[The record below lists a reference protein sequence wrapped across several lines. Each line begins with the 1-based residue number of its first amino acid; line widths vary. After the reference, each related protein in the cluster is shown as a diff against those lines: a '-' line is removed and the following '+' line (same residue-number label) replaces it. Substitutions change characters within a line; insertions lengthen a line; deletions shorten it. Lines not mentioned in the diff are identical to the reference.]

1 MGVESSRNK
10 VIGNRILAREWD
22 KHERLIAMYKMVAG
36 ECSAEQLNWQ
46 PESDTWSIIQVLE
59 HLHHSE
65 SATLRFISAFDFA
78 RSDYKLGMGA
88 FFRAWLTR
96 LSLSLPLR
104 YRKPVSLPG
113 PSPSGAIKSGI
124 LFSEWDEVLAAFS
137 RYLESFPK
145 DKINRFVF
153 KHPLAGR
160 FNLPQALGFLNA
172 HLKHHFYQIDRIKR
186 NTGFPKND
194 P

>member
-1 MGVESSRNK
+1 MGVESSRSK

-22 KHERLIAMYKMVAG
+22 KHKRLIAKVKMVAG

-46 PESDTWSIIQVLE
+46 PESDRWSIIQVLE
-59 HLHHSE
+59 HLYQSE
-65 SATLRFISAFDFA
+65 SVALRFISAFDFE
-78 RSDYKLGMGA
+78 RSDFKLGMGA
-88 FFRAWLTR
+88 FLRARLTMLALR
-96 LSLSLPLR
+96 LPLR
-104 YRKPVSLPG
+104 FRKPVSLPG
-113 PSPSGAIKSGI
+113 PSPSGTMESGI
-124 LFSEWDEVLAAFS
+124 LFREWDAVLAAFNAF
-137 RYLESFPK
+137 LESFPK
-145 DKINRFVF
+145 DRINRFVF

-172 HLKHHFYQIDRIKR
+172 HLKHHFFQIDRIKQ